1 MTFISTL
8 LKAAAA
14 LFMLVI
20 LMLLVQLDLTA
31 FQTVEVL
38 APGWGWLAFVSLLA
52 LEAGAVLWLG
62 LAWFARAPRLVLR
75 DDPTEAERQAFARE
89 LERRLKKNPHVRAAG
104 LRATDEHFLEKA
116 LDVLDARAGEEIR
129 NSAKRVF
136 LGTALS
142 QNGRLD
148 ALIVFVSLARMVWR
162 VSGIYNQRPTP
173 AELWSVYSTVS
184 SATFI
189 SFSIEALDIPR
200 TITESMNELLPA
212 VTPAMAAS
220 SVPLMG
226 PMMQQCTSAVI
237 DGAANCLL
245 AIRAGVVT
253 RSAFRFAALGRE
265 EARQQACVREAGTML
280 AEISRETVGAIVE
293 AFRKQLVNL
302 PASMGQKISETVGT
316 VADSALEKTRG
327 AAQSVARGGTAV
339 AEAVSS
345 GAGAVIGAGQA
356 VAGAVSNGAG
366 AMADALG
373 SGTSA
378 VIHAVGDCAAS
389 AEKAVLRGG
398 SAVMGSVGSGAG
410 AVADMVSSGT
420 SAVIGAVSDGA
431 ASAGQAVAR
440 GGTAVVGAVSSGA
453 GAVIGAGQAVAGA
466 VSNGAGAMADA
477 LGSGTSAVIHAV
489 GDCAASAEKAVL
501 RGGSAVMGSVGS
513 GAGAVADMVSS
524 GTSAVIGAVSDG
536 AASAGQAVARGGTA
550 VVGAVSSGAG
560 AVIGAGQAVAGAVSS
575 GTTAVLG
582 AVRGILPGNR
592 RREATADERFVLH
605 LALVW
610 SQGRPGWKRRRQLAR
625 LCDAEGVSAGL
636 RTLVDRHP
644 DLDLLEP
651 QLSFWRGRVEDV
663 LSCHRSLELEHGA
676 AAAAWL
682 AELDHRLGL
691 GGSLQS
697 GREEPASGW
706 KRFWK

>member
-20 LMLLVQLDLTA
+20 LMLLVQLDLTV

-38 APGWGWLAFVSLLA
+38 APGWGWLAFVALLA

-89 LERRLKKNPHVRAAG
+89 LARRLKKNPHVRAAG
-104 LRATDEHFLEKA
+104 IRATDEDFLEKA

-129 NSAKRVF
+129 NNAKRVF

-148 ALIVFVSLARMVWR
+148 ALIMFVSLARMIWR

-189 SFSIEALDIPR
+189 SFSIEALDIPQ

-212 VTPAMAAS
+212 VTPVMAAS

-293 AFRKQLVNL
+293 AFRKQLMDL

-316 VADSALEKTRG
+316 MADSALEKTRG

-356 VAGAVSNGAG
+356 VAGAVSSGTGAV
-366 AMADALG
+366 ADALG
-373 SGTSA
+373 SGT
-378 VIHAVGDCAAS
+378 
-389 AEKAVLRGG
+389 K
-398 SAVMGSVGSGAG
+398 
-410 AVADMVSSGT
+410 
-420 SAVIGAVSDGA
+420 
-431 ASAGQAVAR
+431 
-440 GGTAVVGAVSSGA
+440 
-453 GAVIGAGQAVAGA
+453 
-466 VSNGAGAMADA
+466 
-477 LGSGTSAVIHAV
+477 
-489 GDCAASAEKAVL
+489 
-501 RGGSAVMGSVGS
+501 
-513 GAGAVADMVSS
+513 
-524 GTSAVIGAVSDG
+524 
-536 AASAGQAVARGGTA
+536 
-550 VVGAVSSGAG
+550 
-560 AVIGAGQAVAGAVSS
+560 
-575 GTTAVLG
+575 AVLG

-644 DLDLLEP
+644 DLELLEP
-651 QLSFWRGRVEDV
+651 QLSFWRGRAEDV
-663 LSCHRSLELEHGA
+663 LACHRSLELEHGA

-691 GGSLQS
+691 GGSLQ
-697 GREEPASGW
+697 GGHEAPASGW

>member
-14 LFMLVI
+14 LFMFVI

-38 APGWGWLAFVSLLA
+38 APGWGWLAFVALLA

-75 DDPTEAERQAFARE
+75 DDPSEAERQAFARE
-89 LERRLKKNPHVRAAG
+89 LARRLKKNPHVRAAG
-104 LRATDEHFLEKA
+104 IRATDEDFLEKA

-129 NSAKRVF
+129 SNAKRVF

-173 AELWSVYSTVS
+173 AELWSVYGTVS

-212 VTPAMAAS
+212 VTPVMAAS

-226 PMMQQCTSAVI
+226 PMMQQCTSSVI

-293 AFRKQLVNL
+293 AFRKQLMDL

-356 VAGAVSNGAG
+356 MAGAVSSGAG
-366 AMADALG
+366 AMADAVG
-373 SGTSA
+373 SGAHA

-398 SAVMGSVGSGAG
+398 SAVMESVGSGAG
-410 AVADMVSSGT
+410 AVAGMVSSGAG
-420 SAVIGAVSDGA
+420 AVIGAVSDGA

-440 GGTAVVGAVSSGA
+440 GGSAVVGAVSSGA

-466 VSNGAGAMADA
+466 VSTGAGAVADA
-477 LGSGTSAVIHAV
+477 LGSGTN
-489 GDCAASAEKAVL
+489 
-501 RGGSAVMGSVGS
+501 
-513 GAGAVADMVSS
+513 
-524 GTSAVIGAVSDG
+524 
-536 AASAGQAVARGGTA
+536 
-550 VVGAVSSGAG
+550 
-560 AVIGAGQAVAGAVSS
+560 
-575 GTTAVLG
+575 AVLG
-582 AVRGILPGNR
+582 AVRGILPGSR

-651 QLSFWRGRVEDV
+651 QLSFWRGRAEDV
-663 LSCHRSLELEHGA
+663 LACHRSLELEQGA

-691 GGSLQS
+691 GGSLQ
-697 GREEPASGW
+697 GGHEAPASGW

>member
-75 DDPTEAERQAFARE
+75 DDPTEADRQAFARE

-345 GAGAVIGAGQA
+345 GAGAVIGAGHA
-356 VAGAVSNGAG
+356 VA
-366 AMADALG
+366 
-373 SGTSA
+373 
-378 VIHAVGDCAAS
+378 
-389 AEKAVLRGG
+389 E
-398 SAVMGSVGSGAG
+398 
-410 AVADMVSSGT
+410 
-420 SAVIGAVSDGA
+420 
-431 ASAGQAVAR
+431 
-440 GGTAVVGAVSSGA
+440 AVSSGA
-453 GAVIGAGQAVAGA
+453 GAVIGAGHAVAGA

-663 LSCHRSLELEHGA
+663 LSCHSSLELEHGA

>member
-20 LMLLVQLDLTA
+20 LMLLVQLDLTV

-38 APGWGWLAFVSLLA
+38 APGWGWLAFVALLA

-89 LERRLKKNPHVRAAG
+89 LARRLKKNPHVRAAG
-104 LRATDEHFLEKA
+104 IRATDEHFLEKA

-129 NSAKRVF
+129 NNAKRVF

-148 ALIVFVSLARMVWR
+148 ALIMFVSLARMIWR

-212 VTPAMAAS
+212 VTPVMAAS

-293 AFRKQLVNL
+293 AFRKQLMDL

-356 VAGAVSNGAG
+356 VAGVVSSGTGAV
-366 AMADALG
+366 ADALG
-373 SGTSA
+373 SGAHA

-398 SAVMGSVGSGAG
+398 SAVMESVGSGAG
-410 AVADMVSSGT
+410 AVAGMVSSGT
-420 SAVIGAVSDGA
+420 STVIGAVSDGA

-440 GGTAVVGAVSSGA
+440 GGTAVVGAVSSGT
-453 GAVIGAGQAVAGA
+453 GAV
-466 VSNGAGAMADA
+466 ADA
-477 LGSGTSAVIHAV
+477 LGSGT
-489 GDCAASAEKAVL
+489 K
-501 RGGSAVMGSVGS
+501 
-513 GAGAVADMVSS
+513 
-524 GTSAVIGAVSDG
+524 
-536 AASAGQAVARGGTA
+536 
-550 VVGAVSSGAG
+550 
-560 AVIGAGQAVAGAVSS
+560 
-575 GTTAVLG
+575 AVLG

-605 LALVW
+605 LALLW

-663 LSCHRSLELEHGA
+663 LACRRSLELEHGA

-691 GGSLQS
+691 DGSLQ
-697 GREEPASGW
+697 GGHEAPASGW

>member
-62 LAWFARAPRLVLR
+62 LAWFSRAPRLALR

-345 GAGAVIGAGQA
+345 GAGAVIGAG
-356 VAGAVSNGAG
+356 
-366 AMADALG
+366 
-373 SGTSA
+373 
-378 VIHAVGDCAAS
+378 H
-389 AEKAVLRGG
+389 
-398 SAVMGSVGSGAG
+398 
-410 AVADMVSSGT
+410 
-420 SAVIGAVSDGA
+420 
-431 ASAGQAVAR
+431 
-440 GGTAVVGAVSSGA
+440 
-453 GAVIGAGQAVAGA
+453 
-466 VSNGAGAMADA
+466 
-477 LGSGTSAVIHAV
+477 
-489 GDCAASAEKAVL
+489 
-501 RGGSAVMGSVGS
+501 
-513 GAGAVADMVSS
+513 
-524 GTSAVIGAVSDG
+524 
-536 AASAGQAVARGGTA
+536 
-550 VVGAVSSGAG
+550 
-560 AVIGAGQAVAGAVSS
+560 AVAGAVSS

>member
-356 VAGAVSNGAG
+356 VAGAVS
-366 AMADALG
+366 
-373 SGTSA
+373 
-378 VIHAVGDCAAS
+378 
-389 AEKAVLRGG
+389 
-398 SAVMGSVGSGAG
+398 
-410 AVADMVSSGT
+410 
-420 SAVIGAVSDGA
+420 
-431 ASAGQAVAR
+431 
-440 GGTAVVGAVSSGA
+440 
-453 GAVIGAGQAVAGA
+453 
-466 VSNGAGAMADA
+466 
-477 LGSGTSAVIHAV
+477 
-489 GDCAASAEKAVL
+489 
-501 RGGSAVMGSVGS
+501 
-513 GAGAVADMVSS
+513 
-524 GTSAVIGAVSDG
+524 
-536 AASAGQAVARGGTA
+536 
-550 VVGAVSSGAG
+550 
-560 AVIGAGQAVAGAVSS
+560 S

-610 SQGRPGWKRRRQLAR
+610 SQGSPGWKRRRQLAR

-663 LSCHRSLELEHGA
+663 LSCHRSLDLEHGA

-682 AELDHRLGL
+682 AELDYRLGL

>member
-1 MTFISTL
+1 M
-8 LKAAAA
+8 
-14 LFMLVI
+14 
-20 LMLLVQLDLTA
+20 
-31 FQTVEVL
+31 
-38 APGWGWLAFVSLLA
+38 
-52 LEAGAVLWLG
+52 LWLG

-89 LERRLKKNPHVRAAG
+89 LARRLKKNPHVRAAG
-104 LRATDEHFLEKA
+104 IRATDEHFLEKA

-129 NSAKRVF
+129 NNAKRVF

-148 ALIVFVSLARMVWR
+148 ALIMFVSLARMIWR

-212 VTPAMAAS
+212 VTPVMAAS

-237 DGAANCLL
+237 DGAANGLL

-293 AFRKQLVNL
+293 AFRKQLMDL

-356 VAGAVSNGAG
+356 VAGVVSSGTGAV
-366 AMADALG
+366 ADALG
-373 SGTSA
+373 SGAHA

-398 SAVMGSVGSGAG
+398 SAVMESVGSGAG
-410 AVADMVSSGT
+410 AVAGMVSSGT
-420 SAVIGAVSDGA
+420 S
-431 ASAGQAVAR
+431 
-440 GGTAVVGAVSSGA
+440 T
-453 GAVIGAGQAVAGA
+453 
-466 VSNGAGAMADA
+466 
-477 LGSGTSAVIHAV
+477 
-489 GDCAASAEKAVL
+489 
-501 RGGSAVMGSVGS
+501 
-513 GAGAVADMVSS
+513 
-524 GTSAVIGAVSDG
+524 VIGAVSDG

-575 GTTAVLG
+575 GTGAVADALGSGTKAVLG

-605 LALVW
+605 LALLW

-651 QLSFWRGRVEDV
+651 QLSFWRGRAEDV
-663 LSCHRSLELEHGA
+663 LACHRSLELEHGA

-691 GGSLQS
+691 GGSLQ
-697 GREEPASGW
+697 GGHEAPASGW

>member
-52 LEAGAVLWLG
+52 LETGAVLWLG

-116 LDVLDARAGEEIR
+116 RDVLDARAGEEIR

-200 TITESMNELLPA
+200 PITESMNELLPA

-356 VAGAVSNGAG
+356 VAGAVS
-366 AMADALG
+366 
-373 SGTSA
+373 
-378 VIHAVGDCAAS
+378 
-389 AEKAVLRGG
+389 
-398 SAVMGSVGSGAG
+398 
-410 AVADMVSSGT
+410 
-420 SAVIGAVSDGA
+420 
-431 ASAGQAVAR
+431 
-440 GGTAVVGAVSSGA
+440 
-453 GAVIGAGQAVAGA
+453 
-466 VSNGAGAMADA
+466 
-477 LGSGTSAVIHAV
+477 
-489 GDCAASAEKAVL
+489 
-501 RGGSAVMGSVGS
+501 
-513 GAGAVADMVSS
+513 
-524 GTSAVIGAVSDG
+524 
-536 AASAGQAVARGGTA
+536 
-550 VVGAVSSGAG
+550 
-560 AVIGAGQAVAGAVSS
+560 S

-663 LSCHRSLELEHGA
+663 LSCHRSLELEYGA

>member
-20 LMLLVQLDLTA
+20 LMLLVQLDLTV

-38 APGWGWLAFVSLLA
+38 APGWGWLAFVALLA

-89 LERRLKKNPHVRAAG
+89 LARRLKKNPHVRAAG
-104 LRATDEHFLEKA
+104 IRATDEDFLEKA

-129 NSAKRVF
+129 NNAKRAF

-148 ALIVFVSLARMVWR
+148 ALIMFVSLARMIWR

-212 VTPAMAAS
+212 VTPVMAAS

-293 AFRKQLVNL
+293 AFRKQLMDL

-356 VAGAVSNGAG
+356 VAGAVSSGTGAV
-366 AMADALG
+366 ADALG
-373 SGTSA
+373 SGAHA

-398 SAVMGSVGSGAG
+398 SAVMESVGSGAG
-410 AVADMVSSGT
+410 AVAGMVSSGT
-420 SAVIGAVSDGA
+420 STVIGAVSDGA

-440 GGTAVVGAVSSGA
+440 GGTAVVGAVSSGT
-453 GAVIGAGQAVAGA
+453 GAV
-466 VSNGAGAMADA
+466 ADA
-477 LGSGTSAVIHAV
+477 LGSGT
-489 GDCAASAEKAVL
+489 K
-501 RGGSAVMGSVGS
+501 
-513 GAGAVADMVSS
+513 
-524 GTSAVIGAVSDG
+524 
-536 AASAGQAVARGGTA
+536 
-550 VVGAVSSGAG
+550 
-560 AVIGAGQAVAGAVSS
+560 
-575 GTTAVLG
+575 AVLG

-651 QLSFWRGRVEDV
+651 QLSFWRGRAEDV
-663 LSCHRSLELEHGA
+663 LACHRSLELEHGA
-676 AAAAWL
+676 AAVAWL

-691 GGSLQS
+691 GGSLQ
-697 GREEPASGW
+697 GGHEVPASGW

>member
-75 DDPTEAERQAFARE
+75 DDPTEADRQAFARE

-356 VAGAVSNGAG
+356 VAGAVS
-366 AMADALG
+366 
-373 SGTSA
+373 
-378 VIHAVGDCAAS
+378 
-389 AEKAVLRGG
+389 
-398 SAVMGSVGSGAG
+398 
-410 AVADMVSSGT
+410 
-420 SAVIGAVSDGA
+420 
-431 ASAGQAVAR
+431 
-440 GGTAVVGAVSSGA
+440 
-453 GAVIGAGQAVAGA
+453 
-466 VSNGAGAMADA
+466 
-477 LGSGTSAVIHAV
+477 
-489 GDCAASAEKAVL
+489 
-501 RGGSAVMGSVGS
+501 
-513 GAGAVADMVSS
+513 
-524 GTSAVIGAVSDG
+524 
-536 AASAGQAVARGGTA
+536 
-550 VVGAVSSGAG
+550 
-560 AVIGAGQAVAGAVSS
+560 S

-663 LSCHRSLELEHGA
+663 LSCHSSLELEHGA

>member
-52 LEAGAVLWLG
+52 LETGAVLWLG

-89 LERRLKKNPHVRAAG
+89 LERRLKKNPYVRAAG

-356 VAGAVSNGAG
+356 VAGAVS
-366 AMADALG
+366 
-373 SGTSA
+373 
-378 VIHAVGDCAAS
+378 
-389 AEKAVLRGG
+389 
-398 SAVMGSVGSGAG
+398 
-410 AVADMVSSGT
+410 
-420 SAVIGAVSDGA
+420 
-431 ASAGQAVAR
+431 
-440 GGTAVVGAVSSGA
+440 
-453 GAVIGAGQAVAGA
+453 
-466 VSNGAGAMADA
+466 
-477 LGSGTSAVIHAV
+477 
-489 GDCAASAEKAVL
+489 
-501 RGGSAVMGSVGS
+501 
-513 GAGAVADMVSS
+513 
-524 GTSAVIGAVSDG
+524 
-536 AASAGQAVARGGTA
+536 
-550 VVGAVSSGAG
+550 
-560 AVIGAGQAVAGAVSS
+560 S

-582 AVRGILPGNR
+582 VVRGILPGNR

>member
-280 AEISRETVGAIVE
+280 AEISRETVG
-293 AFRKQLVNL
+293 
-302 PASMGQKISETVGT
+302 T

-339 AEAVSS
+339 AE
-345 GAGAVIGAGQA
+345 
-356 VAGAVSNGAG
+356 
-366 AMADALG
+366 
-373 SGTSA
+373 
-378 VIHAVGDCAAS
+378 
-389 AEKAVLRGG
+389 
-398 SAVMGSVGSGAG
+398 
-410 AVADMVSSGT
+410 
-420 SAVIGAVSDGA
+420 
-431 ASAGQAVAR
+431 
-440 GGTAVVGAVSSGA
+440 AVSSGA

-663 LSCHRSLELEHGA
+663 LSCHRSLELEYGA

>member
-52 LEAGAVLWLG
+52 LETGAVLWLG
-62 LAWFARAPRLVLR
+62 LAWFSRAPRLVLR

-316 VADSALEKTRG
+316 VADSAMEKTRG

-420 SAVIGAVSDGA
+420 SV
-431 ASAGQAVAR
+431 
-440 GGTAVVGAVSSGA
+440 
-453 GAVIGAGQAVAGA
+453 
-466 VSNGAGAMADA
+466 
-477 LGSGTSAVIHAV
+477 
-489 GDCAASAEKAVL
+489 
-501 RGGSAVMGSVGS
+501 
-513 GAGAVADMVSS
+513 
-524 GTSAVIGAVSDG
+524 
-536 AASAGQAVARGGTA
+536 
-550 VVGAVSSGAG
+550 
-560 AVIGAGQAVAGAVSS
+560 VIGAGQAVAGAVSS

-663 LSCHRSLELEHGA
+663 LACHRSLELEHGA

>member
-52 LEAGAVLWLG
+52 LETGAVLWLG
-62 LAWFARAPRLVLR
+62 LAWFSRAPRLVLR
-75 DDPTEAERQAFARE
+75 DDPTEADRQAFARE

-356 VAGAVSNGAG
+356 VAGAVS
-366 AMADALG
+366 
-373 SGTSA
+373 
-378 VIHAVGDCAAS
+378 
-389 AEKAVLRGG
+389 
-398 SAVMGSVGSGAG
+398 
-410 AVADMVSSGT
+410 
-420 SAVIGAVSDGA
+420 
-431 ASAGQAVAR
+431 
-440 GGTAVVGAVSSGA
+440 
-453 GAVIGAGQAVAGA
+453 
-466 VSNGAGAMADA
+466 
-477 LGSGTSAVIHAV
+477 
-489 GDCAASAEKAVL
+489 
-501 RGGSAVMGSVGS
+501 
-513 GAGAVADMVSS
+513 
-524 GTSAVIGAVSDG
+524 
-536 AASAGQAVARGGTA
+536 
-550 VVGAVSSGAG
+550 
-560 AVIGAGQAVAGAVSS
+560 S

-663 LSCHRSLELEHGA
+663 LSCHRSLELEYGA

>member
-62 LAWFARAPRLVLR
+62 LAWFSRAPRLVLR
-75 DDPTEAERQAFARE
+75 DDLTEAERQAFARE

-104 LRATDEHFLEKA
+104 LRPTDEHFLEKA

-356 VAGAVSNGAG
+356 VAGAVS
-366 AMADALG
+366 
-373 SGTSA
+373 
-378 VIHAVGDCAAS
+378 
-389 AEKAVLRGG
+389 
-398 SAVMGSVGSGAG
+398 
-410 AVADMVSSGT
+410 
-420 SAVIGAVSDGA
+420 
-431 ASAGQAVAR
+431 
-440 GGTAVVGAVSSGA
+440 
-453 GAVIGAGQAVAGA
+453 
-466 VSNGAGAMADA
+466 
-477 LGSGTSAVIHAV
+477 
-489 GDCAASAEKAVL
+489 
-501 RGGSAVMGSVGS
+501 
-513 GAGAVADMVSS
+513 
-524 GTSAVIGAVSDG
+524 
-536 AASAGQAVARGGTA
+536 
-550 VVGAVSSGAG
+550 
-560 AVIGAGQAVAGAVSS
+560 S

-697 GREEPASGW
+697 DREEPASGW

>member
-52 LEAGAVLWLG
+52 LETGAVLWLG
-62 LAWFARAPRLVLR
+62 LAWFSRAPRLVLR

-189 SFSIEALDIPR
+189 SFSIEVLDIPR

-293 AFRKQLVNL
+293 AFRKQLMNL
-302 PASMGQKISETVGT
+302 PVSMGQKISETVGT

-356 VAGAVSNGAG
+356 VAGVVSN
-366 AMADALG
+366 
-373 SGTSA
+373 
-378 VIHAVGDCAAS
+378 
-389 AEKAVLRGG
+389 
-398 SAVMGSVGSGAG
+398 
-410 AVADMVSSGT
+410 
-420 SAVIGAVSDGA
+420 
-431 ASAGQAVAR
+431 
-440 GGTAVVGAVSSGA
+440 
-453 GAVIGAGQAVAGA
+453 
-466 VSNGAGAMADA
+466 
-477 LGSGTSAVIHAV
+477 
-489 GDCAASAEKAVL
+489 
-501 RGGSAVMGSVGS
+501 
-513 GAGAVADMVSS
+513 
-524 GTSAVIGAVSDG
+524 G

-610 SQGRPGWKRRRQLAR
+610 SQGSPGWKRRRQLAR

-663 LSCHRSLELEHGA
+663 LSCHRSLDLEHGA

>member
-173 AELWSVYSTVS
+173 VELWSVYSTVS

-356 VAGAVSNGAG
+356 VAGAVS
-366 AMADALG
+366 
-373 SGTSA
+373 
-378 VIHAVGDCAAS
+378 
-389 AEKAVLRGG
+389 
-398 SAVMGSVGSGAG
+398 
-410 AVADMVSSGT
+410 
-420 SAVIGAVSDGA
+420 
-431 ASAGQAVAR
+431 
-440 GGTAVVGAVSSGA
+440 
-453 GAVIGAGQAVAGA
+453 
-466 VSNGAGAMADA
+466 
-477 LGSGTSAVIHAV
+477 
-489 GDCAASAEKAVL
+489 
-501 RGGSAVMGSVGS
+501 
-513 GAGAVADMVSS
+513 
-524 GTSAVIGAVSDG
+524 
-536 AASAGQAVARGGTA
+536 
-550 VVGAVSSGAG
+550 
-560 AVIGAGQAVAGAVSS
+560 S

>member
-20 LMLLVQLDLTA
+20 LMLLVQLDLTV

-38 APGWGWLAFVSLLA
+38 APGWGWLAFVALLA

-89 LERRLKKNPHVRAAG
+89 LARRLKKNPHVRAAG
-104 LRATDEHFLEKA
+104 IRATDEHFLEKA

-129 NSAKRVF
+129 NNAKRVF

-148 ALIVFVSLARMVWR
+148 ALIMFVSLARMIWR

-212 VTPAMAAS
+212 VTPVMAAS

-293 AFRKQLVNL
+293 AFRKQLMDL

-316 VADSALEKTRG
+316 VADSALEKTRD

-356 VAGAVSNGAG
+356 VAGVVSSGTGAV
-366 AMADALG
+366 ADALG
-373 SGTSA
+373 SGAHA

-398 SAVMGSVGSGAG
+398 SAVMESVGSGAG
-410 AVADMVSSGT
+410 AVAGMVSSGT
-420 SAVIGAVSDGA
+420 STVIGAVSDGA

-453 GAVIGAGQAVAGA
+453 GAV
-466 VSNGAGAMADA
+466 ADA
-477 LGSGTSAVIHAV
+477 LGSGT
-489 GDCAASAEKAVL
+489 K
-501 RGGSAVMGSVGS
+501 
-513 GAGAVADMVSS
+513 
-524 GTSAVIGAVSDG
+524 
-536 AASAGQAVARGGTA
+536 
-550 VVGAVSSGAG
+550 
-560 AVIGAGQAVAGAVSS
+560 
-575 GTTAVLG
+575 AVLG

-651 QLSFWRGRVEDV
+651 QLSFWRGRAEDV
-663 LSCHRSLELEHGA
+663 LACHRSLELEHGA

-691 GGSLQS
+691 GGSLQ
-697 GREEPASGW
+697 GGHEAPASGW

>member
-212 VTPAMAAS
+212 VPPAMAAS

-356 VAGAVSNGAG
+356 VAGAVS
-366 AMADALG
+366 
-373 SGTSA
+373 
-378 VIHAVGDCAAS
+378 
-389 AEKAVLRGG
+389 
-398 SAVMGSVGSGAG
+398 
-410 AVADMVSSGT
+410 
-420 SAVIGAVSDGA
+420 
-431 ASAGQAVAR
+431 
-440 GGTAVVGAVSSGA
+440 
-453 GAVIGAGQAVAGA
+453 
-466 VSNGAGAMADA
+466 
-477 LGSGTSAVIHAV
+477 
-489 GDCAASAEKAVL
+489 
-501 RGGSAVMGSVGS
+501 
-513 GAGAVADMVSS
+513 
-524 GTSAVIGAVSDG
+524 
-536 AASAGQAVARGGTA
+536 
-550 VVGAVSSGAG
+550 
-560 AVIGAGQAVAGAVSS
+560 S

-663 LSCHRSLELEHGA
+663 LSCHSSLELEHGA

>member
-20 LMLLVQLDLTA
+20 LMLLVQLDLTV

-38 APGWGWLAFVSLLA
+38 APGWGWLAFVALLA

-89 LERRLKKNPHVRAAG
+89 LARRLKKNPHVRAAG
-104 LRATDEHFLEKA
+104 IRATDEHFLEKA

-129 NSAKRVF
+129 NNAKRAF

-148 ALIVFVSLARMVWR
+148 ALIMFVSLARMIWR

-212 VTPAMAAS
+212 VTPVMAAS

-293 AFRKQLVNL
+293 AFRKQLMDL

-356 VAGAVSNGAG
+356 VAGAVSSGTGAV
-366 AMADALG
+366 ADALG
-373 SGTSA
+373 SGT
-378 VIHAVGDCAAS
+378 
-389 AEKAVLRGG
+389 K
-398 SAVMGSVGSGAG
+398 
-410 AVADMVSSGT
+410 
-420 SAVIGAVSDGA
+420 
-431 ASAGQAVAR
+431 
-440 GGTAVVGAVSSGA
+440 
-453 GAVIGAGQAVAGA
+453 
-466 VSNGAGAMADA
+466 
-477 LGSGTSAVIHAV
+477 
-489 GDCAASAEKAVL
+489 
-501 RGGSAVMGSVGS
+501 
-513 GAGAVADMVSS
+513 
-524 GTSAVIGAVSDG
+524 
-536 AASAGQAVARGGTA
+536 
-550 VVGAVSSGAG
+550 
-560 AVIGAGQAVAGAVSS
+560 
-575 GTTAVLG
+575 AVLG

-644 DLDLLEP
+644 ALDLLEP
-651 QLSFWRGRVEDV
+651 QLSFWRGRAEDV
-663 LSCHRSLELEHGA
+663 LACHRSLELEHGV

-691 GGSLQS
+691 GGSLQ
-697 GREEPASGW
+697 GGHEAPASGW

>member
-52 LEAGAVLWLG
+52 LEAGTVLWLG

-356 VAGAVSNGAG
+356 VAGAVS
-366 AMADALG
+366 
-373 SGTSA
+373 
-378 VIHAVGDCAAS
+378 
-389 AEKAVLRGG
+389 
-398 SAVMGSVGSGAG
+398 
-410 AVADMVSSGT
+410 
-420 SAVIGAVSDGA
+420 
-431 ASAGQAVAR
+431 
-440 GGTAVVGAVSSGA
+440 
-453 GAVIGAGQAVAGA
+453 
-466 VSNGAGAMADA
+466 
-477 LGSGTSAVIHAV
+477 
-489 GDCAASAEKAVL
+489 
-501 RGGSAVMGSVGS
+501 
-513 GAGAVADMVSS
+513 
-524 GTSAVIGAVSDG
+524 
-536 AASAGQAVARGGTA
+536 
-550 VVGAVSSGAG
+550 
-560 AVIGAGQAVAGAVSS
+560 S

>member
-75 DDPTEAERQAFARE
+75 DDPTEADRQAFARE

-420 SAVIGAVSDGA
+420 SAVIGAVS
-431 ASAGQAVAR
+431 
-440 GGTAVVGAVSSGA
+440 
-453 GAVIGAGQAVAGA
+453 
-466 VSNGAGAMADA
+466 
-477 LGSGTSAVIHAV
+477 
-489 GDCAASAEKAVL
+489 
-501 RGGSAVMGSVGS
+501 
-513 GAGAVADMVSS
+513 
-524 GTSAVIGAVSDG
+524 
-536 AASAGQAVARGGTA
+536 
-550 VVGAVSSGAG
+550 SGAG

>member
-345 GAGAVIGAGQA
+345 GAGAVIGAGHA
-356 VAGAVSNGAG
+356 VAGAVSNGAGAMADALGSGTSAVIHAVGDCAASAEKAVLRGGSAVMGSVGNGAG

-453 GAVIGAGQAVAGA
+453 GAVIGAG
-466 VSNGAGAMADA
+466 
-477 LGSGTSAVIHAV
+477 H
-489 GDCAASAEKAVL
+489 
-501 RGGSAVMGSVGS
+501 
-513 GAGAVADMVSS
+513 
-524 GTSAVIGAVSDG
+524 
-536 AASAGQAVARGGTA
+536 
-550 VVGAVSSGAG
+550 
-560 AVIGAGQAVAGAVSS
+560 AVAGAVSS

>member
-20 LMLLVQLDLTA
+20 LMLLVQLDLTV

-38 APGWGWLAFVSLLA
+38 APGWGWLAFVALLA

-89 LERRLKKNPHVRAAG
+89 LARRLKKNPHVRAAG
-104 LRATDEHFLEKA
+104 IRATDEHFLEKA

-129 NSAKRVF
+129 NNAKRVF

-148 ALIVFVSLARMVWR
+148 ALIMFVSLARMIWR
-162 VSGIYNQRPTP
+162 VSGVYNQRPTP

-212 VTPAMAAS
+212 VTPVMAAS

-293 AFRKQLVNL
+293 AFRKQLMDL

-356 VAGAVSNGAG
+356 VAGVVSSGTGAV
-366 AMADALG
+366 ADALG
-373 SGTSA
+373 SGAHA

-398 SAVMGSVGSGAG
+398 SAVMESVGSGAG
-410 AVADMVSSGT
+410 AVAGMVSSGT
-420 SAVIGAVSDGA
+420 S
-431 ASAGQAVAR
+431 
-440 GGTAVVGAVSSGA
+440 T
-453 GAVIGAGQAVAGA
+453 
-466 VSNGAGAMADA
+466 
-477 LGSGTSAVIHAV
+477 
-489 GDCAASAEKAVL
+489 
-501 RGGSAVMGSVGS
+501 
-513 GAGAVADMVSS
+513 
-524 GTSAVIGAVSDG
+524 VIGAVSDG

-575 GTTAVLG
+575 GTGAVADALGSGTKAVLG

-605 LALVW
+605 LALLW

-651 QLSFWRGRVEDV
+651 QLSFWRGRAEDV
-663 LSCHRSLELEHGA
+663 LACHRSLELEHGA

-691 GGSLQS
+691 GGSLQ
-697 GREEPASGW
+697 GGHEAPASGW

>member
-20 LMLLVQLDLTA
+20 LMLLVQLDLTV

-38 APGWGWLAFVSLLA
+38 APGWGWLAFVALLA

-89 LERRLKKNPHVRAAG
+89 LARRLKKNPHVRAAG
-104 LRATDEHFLEKA
+104 IRATDEHFLEKA

-129 NSAKRVF
+129 NNAKRVF

-148 ALIVFVSLARMVWR
+148 ALIMFVSLARMIWR

-212 VTPAMAAS
+212 VTPVMAAS

-293 AFRKQLVNL
+293 AFRKQLMDL

-356 VAGAVSNGAG
+356 VAGVVSSGTGAV
-366 AMADALG
+366 ADALG
-373 SGTSA
+373 SGT
-378 VIHAVGDCAAS
+378 
-389 AEKAVLRGG
+389 K
-398 SAVMGSVGSGAG
+398 
-410 AVADMVSSGT
+410 
-420 SAVIGAVSDGA
+420 
-431 ASAGQAVAR
+431 
-440 GGTAVVGAVSSGA
+440 
-453 GAVIGAGQAVAGA
+453 
-466 VSNGAGAMADA
+466 
-477 LGSGTSAVIHAV
+477 
-489 GDCAASAEKAVL
+489 
-501 RGGSAVMGSVGS
+501 
-513 GAGAVADMVSS
+513 
-524 GTSAVIGAVSDG
+524 
-536 AASAGQAVARGGTA
+536 
-550 VVGAVSSGAG
+550 
-560 AVIGAGQAVAGAVSS
+560 
-575 GTTAVLG
+575 AVLG

-651 QLSFWRGRVEDV
+651 QLSFWRGRAEDV
-663 LSCHRSLELEHGA
+663 LACHRSLDLEHGA

-691 GGSLQS
+691 GGSLQ
-697 GREEPASGW
+697 GGHEAPASGW

>member
-20 LMLLVQLDLTA
+20 LMLLVQLDLTV

-38 APGWGWLAFVSLLA
+38 APGWGWLAFVALLA

-89 LERRLKKNPHVRAAG
+89 LARRLKKNPHVRAAG
-104 LRATDEHFLEKA
+104 IRATDEDFLEKA

-129 NSAKRVF
+129 NNAKRVF

-148 ALIVFVSLARMVWR
+148 ALIMFVSLARMIWR

-189 SFSIEALDIPR
+189 SFSIEALDIPQ

-212 VTPAMAAS
+212 VTPVMAAS

-293 AFRKQLVNL
+293 AFRKQLMDL

-316 VADSALEKTRG
+316 MADSALEKTRG

-356 VAGAVSNGAG
+356 VAGVVSSGTGAV
-366 AMADALG
+366 ADALG
-373 SGTSA
+373 SGAHA

-398 SAVMGSVGSGAG
+398 SAVMESVGSGAG
-410 AVADMVSSGT
+410 AVAGMVSSGT
-420 SAVIGAVSDGA
+420 S
-431 ASAGQAVAR
+431 
-440 GGTAVVGAVSSGA
+440 T
-453 GAVIGAGQAVAGA
+453 
-466 VSNGAGAMADA
+466 
-477 LGSGTSAVIHAV
+477 
-489 GDCAASAEKAVL
+489 
-501 RGGSAVMGSVGS
+501 
-513 GAGAVADMVSS
+513 
-524 GTSAVIGAVSDG
+524 VIGAVSDG

-575 GTTAVLG
+575 GTGAVADALGSGTKAVLG

-651 QLSFWRGRVEDV
+651 QLSFWRGRAEDV
-663 LSCHRSLELEHGA
+663 LACHRSLELEHGA

-691 GGSLQS
+691 DGSLQ
-697 GREEPASGW
+697 GGHEAPASGW

>member
-1 MTFISTL
+1 M
-8 LKAAAA
+8 
-14 LFMLVI
+14 
-20 LMLLVQLDLTA
+20 
-31 FQTVEVL
+31 
-38 APGWGWLAFVSLLA
+38 
-52 LEAGAVLWLG
+52 LWLG

-89 LERRLKKNPHVRAAG
+89 LARRLKKNPHVRAAG
-104 LRATDEHFLEKA
+104 IRATDEDFLEKA

-129 NSAKRVF
+129 NNAKRVF

-148 ALIVFVSLARMVWR
+148 ALIMFVSLARMIWR

-189 SFSIEALDIPR
+189 SFSIEALDIPQ

-212 VTPAMAAS
+212 VTPVMAAS

-293 AFRKQLVNL
+293 AFRKQLMDL

-316 VADSALEKTRG
+316 MADSALEKTRG

-356 VAGAVSNGAG
+356 VAGVVSSGTGAV
-366 AMADALG
+366 ADALG
-373 SGTSA
+373 SGAHA

-398 SAVMGSVGSGAG
+398 SAVMESVGSGAG
-410 AVADMVSSGT
+410 AVAGMVSSGT
-420 SAVIGAVSDGA
+420 S
-431 ASAGQAVAR
+431 
-440 GGTAVVGAVSSGA
+440 T
-453 GAVIGAGQAVAGA
+453 
-466 VSNGAGAMADA
+466 
-477 LGSGTSAVIHAV
+477 
-489 GDCAASAEKAVL
+489 
-501 RGGSAVMGSVGS
+501 
-513 GAGAVADMVSS
+513 
-524 GTSAVIGAVSDG
+524 VIGAVSDG

-575 GTTAVLG
+575 GTGAVADALGSGTKAVLG

-644 DLDLLEP
+644 DLELLEP
-651 QLSFWRGRVEDV
+651 QLSFWRGRAEDV
-663 LSCHRSLELEHGA
+663 LACHRSLELEHGA

-691 GGSLQS
+691 GGSLQ
-697 GREEPASGW
+697 GGHEAPASGW

>member
-52 LEAGAVLWLG
+52 LETGAVLWLG

-148 ALIVFVSLARMVWR
+148 ALIMFVSLARMVWR

-226 PMMQQCTSAVI
+226 PMMQQCTTAVI

-327 AAQSVARGGTAV
+327 AVQSVARGGTAV

-356 VAGAVSNGAG
+356 VAGAVSTGAG
-366 AMADALG
+366 AVADALG
-373 SGTSA
+373 NGTSA
-378 VIHAVGDCAAS
+378 VIHAVGDCATS
-389 AEKAVLRGG
+389 AEKVVLRGG
-398 SAVMGSVGSGAG
+398 SAVMESVGSGAG

-420 SAVIGAVSDGA
+420 SAVIGVVSDGA
-431 ASAGQAVAR
+431 A
-440 GGTAVVGAVSSGA
+440 T
-453 GAVIGAGQAVAGA
+453 
-466 VSNGAGAMADA
+466 
-477 LGSGTSAVIHAV
+477 
-489 GDCAASAEKAVL
+489 
-501 RGGSAVMGSVGS
+501 
-513 GAGAVADMVSS
+513 
-524 GTSAVIGAVSDG
+524 
-536 AASAGQAVARGGTA
+536 AGQAVARGGTA

-663 LSCHRSLELEHGA
+663 LSCHRSLELEYGA

-697 GREEPASGW
+697 GGEEPASGW

>member
-75 DDPTEAERQAFARE
+75 DDPTEADRQAFARE

-339 AEAVSS
+339 
-345 GAGAVIGAGQA
+345 
-356 VAGAVSNGAG
+356 
-366 AMADALG
+366 
-373 SGTSA
+373 
-378 VIHAVGDCAAS
+378 
-389 AEKAVLRGG
+389 
-398 SAVMGSVGSGAG
+398 
-410 AVADMVSSGT
+410 
-420 SAVIGAVSDGA
+420 
-431 ASAGQAVAR
+431 
-440 GGTAVVGAVSSGA
+440 
-453 GAVIGAGQAVAGA
+453 
-466 VSNGAGAMADA
+466 
-477 LGSGTSAVIHAV
+477 
-489 GDCAASAEKAVL
+489 
-501 RGGSAVMGSVGS
+501 
-513 GAGAVADMVSS
+513 
-524 GTSAVIGAVSDG
+524 
-536 AASAGQAVARGGTA
+536 
-550 VVGAVSSGAG
+550 VGAVSSGAG

-663 LSCHRSLELEHGA
+663 LSCHRSLELEYGA

>member
-20 LMLLVQLDLTA
+20 LMLLVQLDLTV

-38 APGWGWLAFVSLLA
+38 APGWGWLAFVALLA

-89 LERRLKKNPHVRAAG
+89 LARRLKKNPHVRAAG
-104 LRATDEHFLEKA
+104 IRATDEDFLEKA

-129 NSAKRVF
+129 NNAKRVF

-148 ALIVFVSLARMVWR
+148 ALIMFVSLARMIWR

-212 VTPAMAAS
+212 VTPVMAAS

-293 AFRKQLVNL
+293 AFRKQLMDL

-356 VAGAVSNGAG
+356 VAGVVSSGTGAV
-366 AMADALG
+366 ADALG
-373 SGTSA
+373 SGAHA

-398 SAVMGSVGSGAG
+398 SAVMESVGSGAG
-410 AVADMVSSGT
+410 AVAGMVSSGT
-420 SAVIGAVSDGA
+420 S
-431 ASAGQAVAR
+431 
-440 GGTAVVGAVSSGA
+440 T
-453 GAVIGAGQAVAGA
+453 
-466 VSNGAGAMADA
+466 
-477 LGSGTSAVIHAV
+477 
-489 GDCAASAEKAVL
+489 
-501 RGGSAVMGSVGS
+501 
-513 GAGAVADMVSS
+513 
-524 GTSAVIGAVSDG
+524 VIGAVSDG

-575 GTTAVLG
+575 GTGAVADALGSGTKAVLG

-592 RREATADERFVLH
+592 RLEATADERFVLH
-605 LALVW
+605 LALLW

-651 QLSFWRGRVEDV
+651 QLSFWRGRAEDV
-663 LSCHRSLELEHGA
+663 LACHRSLELEHGA

-691 GGSLQS
+691 DGSLQ
-697 GREEPASGW
+697 GGHEAPASGW

>member
-62 LAWFARAPRLVLR
+62 LAWFARAPRLILR

-129 NSAKRVF
+129 NNAKRVF

-302 PASMGQKISETVGT
+302 PVSMGQKISETVGT

-339 AEAVSS
+339 AE
-345 GAGAVIGAGQA
+345 
-356 VAGAVSNGAG
+356 
-366 AMADALG
+366 
-373 SGTSA
+373 
-378 VIHAVGDCAAS
+378 
-389 AEKAVLRGG
+389 
-398 SAVMGSVGSGAG
+398 
-410 AVADMVSSGT
+410 
-420 SAVIGAVSDGA
+420 
-431 ASAGQAVAR
+431 
-440 GGTAVVGAVSSGA
+440 
-453 GAVIGAGQAVAGA
+453 
-466 VSNGAGAMADA
+466 
-477 LGSGTSAVIHAV
+477 
-489 GDCAASAEKAVL
+489 
-501 RGGSAVMGSVGS
+501 
-513 GAGAVADMVSS
+513 
-524 GTSAVIGAVSDG
+524 
-536 AASAGQAVARGGTA
+536 
-550 VVGAVSSGAG
+550 AVSSGAG

>member
-52 LEAGAVLWLG
+52 LETGAVLWLG

-356 VAGAVSNGAG
+356 VAGAVS
-366 AMADALG
+366 
-373 SGTSA
+373 
-378 VIHAVGDCAAS
+378 
-389 AEKAVLRGG
+389 
-398 SAVMGSVGSGAG
+398 
-410 AVADMVSSGT
+410 
-420 SAVIGAVSDGA
+420 
-431 ASAGQAVAR
+431 
-440 GGTAVVGAVSSGA
+440 
-453 GAVIGAGQAVAGA
+453 
-466 VSNGAGAMADA
+466 
-477 LGSGTSAVIHAV
+477 
-489 GDCAASAEKAVL
+489 
-501 RGGSAVMGSVGS
+501 
-513 GAGAVADMVSS
+513 
-524 GTSAVIGAVSDG
+524 
-536 AASAGQAVARGGTA
+536 
-550 VVGAVSSGAG
+550 
-560 AVIGAGQAVAGAVSS
+560 S

-663 LSCHRSLELEHGA
+663 LSCHRSLELEYGA

-706 KRFWK
+706 KRF

>member
-339 AEAVSS
+339 
-345 GAGAVIGAGQA
+345 
-356 VAGAVSNGAG
+356 
-366 AMADALG
+366 
-373 SGTSA
+373 
-378 VIHAVGDCAAS
+378 
-389 AEKAVLRGG
+389 
-398 SAVMGSVGSGAG
+398 
-410 AVADMVSSGT
+410 
-420 SAVIGAVSDGA
+420 
-431 ASAGQAVAR
+431 
-440 GGTAVVGAVSSGA
+440 VGAVSSG
-453 GAVIGAGQAVAGA
+453 
-466 VSNGAGAMADA
+466 
-477 LGSGTSAVIHAV
+477 T
-489 GDCAASAEKAVL
+489 
-501 RGGSAVMGSVGS
+501 
-513 GAGAVADMVSS
+513 
-524 GTSAVIGAVSDG
+524 
-536 AASAGQAVARGGTA
+536 
-550 VVGAVSSGAG
+550 G

-575 GTTAVLG
+575 GAGAVADALGNGTSAVLG

-592 RREATADERFVLH
+592 RREATADERFALH
-605 LALVW
+605 LALLW

-644 DLDLLEP
+644 DLGLLEP
-651 QLSFWRGRVEDV
+651 QLSFWRGRAEDV
-663 LSCHRSLELEHGA
+663 LACGRSLELERGA

>member
-14 LFMLVI
+14 LFILVI
-20 LMLLVQLDLTA
+20 LMLLVQLDLTV

-38 APGWGWLAFVSLLA
+38 APGWGWLAFVALLA

-89 LERRLKKNPHVRAAG
+89 LARRLKKNPHVRAAG
-104 LRATDEHFLEKA
+104 IRATDEDFLEKA

-129 NSAKRVF
+129 NNAKRVF

-148 ALIVFVSLARMVWR
+148 ALIMFVSLARMIWR

-212 VTPAMAAS
+212 VTPVMAAS

-293 AFRKQLVNL
+293 AFRKQLMDL

-356 VAGAVSNGAG
+356 VAGVVSSGTGAV
-366 AMADALG
+366 ADALG
-373 SGTSA
+373 SGAHA

-398 SAVMGSVGSGAG
+398 SAVMESVGSGAG
-410 AVADMVSSGT
+410 AVAGMVSSGT
-420 SAVIGAVSDGA
+420 S
-431 ASAGQAVAR
+431 
-440 GGTAVVGAVSSGA
+440 T
-453 GAVIGAGQAVAGA
+453 
-466 VSNGAGAMADA
+466 
-477 LGSGTSAVIHAV
+477 
-489 GDCAASAEKAVL
+489 
-501 RGGSAVMGSVGS
+501 
-513 GAGAVADMVSS
+513 
-524 GTSAVIGAVSDG
+524 VIGAVSDG

-575 GTTAVLG
+575 GTSAVADALGSGTKAVLG

-651 QLSFWRGRVEDV
+651 QLSFWRGRAEDV
-663 LSCHRSLELEHGA
+663 LACHRSLELEHGA

-691 GGSLQS
+691 GGSLQ
-697 GREEPASGW
+697 GGHEAPASGW

>member
-356 VAGAVSNGAG
+356 VAGAVS
-366 AMADALG
+366 
-373 SGTSA
+373 
-378 VIHAVGDCAAS
+378 
-389 AEKAVLRGG
+389 
-398 SAVMGSVGSGAG
+398 
-410 AVADMVSSGT
+410 
-420 SAVIGAVSDGA
+420 
-431 ASAGQAVAR
+431 
-440 GGTAVVGAVSSGA
+440 
-453 GAVIGAGQAVAGA
+453 
-466 VSNGAGAMADA
+466 
-477 LGSGTSAVIHAV
+477 
-489 GDCAASAEKAVL
+489 
-501 RGGSAVMGSVGS
+501 
-513 GAGAVADMVSS
+513 
-524 GTSAVIGAVSDG
+524 
-536 AASAGQAVARGGTA
+536 
-550 VVGAVSSGAG
+550 
-560 AVIGAGQAVAGAVSS
+560 S
-575 GTTAVLG
+575 GTTAILG

-663 LSCHRSLELEHGA
+663 LSCHSSLELEHGA

>member
-1 MTFISTL
+1 MTFLPTL

-20 LMLLVQLDLTA
+20 LMLLLQLDLTA

-38 APGWGWLAFVSLLA
+38 APGRGWLAFVALLA
-52 LEAGAVLWLG
+52 LEAVAVLWLG
-62 LAWFARAPRLVLR
+62 LSWFARKPRLVLR
-75 DDPTEAERQAFARE
+75 DDPSEAERRDFARE

-104 LRATDEHFLEKA
+104 IRATDGNFLEKA

-129 NSAKRVF
+129 SNAKRVF

-142 QNGRLD
+142 RNGRLD
-148 ALIVFVSLARMVWR
+148 ALIVFISLARMVWR
-162 VSGIYNQRPTP
+162 VSGIYNQRPSP
-173 AELWSVYSTVS
+173 AELWSVYSAVS

-212 VTPAMAAS
+212 VTPALAAS

-280 AEISRETVGAIVE
+280 AEISRETVGAIVDG
-293 AFRKQLVNL
+293 FRRQLADL
-302 PASMGQKISETVGT
+302 PASVGQKISEAVGT
-316 VADSALEKTRG
+316 MTGSALEKTRD
-327 AAQSVARGGTAV
+327 AARSVARGGSAV
-339 AEAVSS
+339 ADAVSS

-366 AMADALG
+366 VMADAVG
-373 SGTSA
+373 SGAHA
-378 VIHAVGDCAAS
+378 VIHAVGDCAAT
-389 AEKAVLRGG
+389 AEQAVLRGG
-398 SAVMGSVGSGAG
+398 SAVMESVGSGAG
-410 AVADMVSSGT
+410 AVAGMVSSGT

-431 ASAGQAVAR
+431 AAAGQAAAR
-440 GGTAVVGAVSSGA
+440 GGNAVAGAVSSGA

-466 VSNGAGAMADA
+466 VSHGAGAVADA
-477 LGSGTSAVIHAV
+477 LGSGTS
-489 GDCAASAEKAVL
+489 
-501 RGGSAVMGSVGS
+501 
-513 GAGAVADMVSS
+513 
-524 GTSAVIGAVSDG
+524 
-536 AASAGQAVARGGTA
+536 
-550 VVGAVSSGAG
+550 
-560 AVIGAGQAVAGAVSS
+560 
-575 GTTAVLG
+575 AVLG

-605 LALVW
+605 LALLW
-610 SQGRPGWKRRRQLAR
+610 SQGRPGWQRRRQLAR
-625 LCDAEGVSAGL
+625 LCDAEGVGAGL

-651 QLSFWRGRVEDV
+651 QLSFWRGRVEEV
-663 LSCHRSLELEHGA
+663 LACSRALGLERGA
-676 AAAAWL
+676 AAVAWL

-691 GGSLQS
+691 GGSLQ
-697 GREEPASGW
+697 GGHEAPATGW
-706 KRFWK
+706 KRLRKRP

>member
-20 LMLLVQLDLTA
+20 LMLLVQLDLTV

-38 APGWGWLAFVSLLA
+38 APGWGWLAFVALLA

-104 LRATDEHFLEKA
+104 IRATDEDFLEKA

-129 NSAKRVF
+129 NNAKRVF

-148 ALIVFVSLARMVWR
+148 ALIMFVSLARMIWR

-212 VTPAMAAS
+212 VTPVMAAS

-293 AFRKQLVNL
+293 AFRKQLMDL

-356 VAGAVSNGAG
+356 VAGVVSSGTGAV
-366 AMADALG
+366 ADALG
-373 SGTSA
+373 SGAHA

-398 SAVMGSVGSGAG
+398 SAVMESVGSGAG
-410 AVADMVSSGT
+410 AVAGMVSSGT
-420 SAVIGAVSDGA
+420 S
-431 ASAGQAVAR
+431 
-440 GGTAVVGAVSSGA
+440 T
-453 GAVIGAGQAVAGA
+453 
-466 VSNGAGAMADA
+466 
-477 LGSGTSAVIHAV
+477 
-489 GDCAASAEKAVL
+489 
-501 RGGSAVMGSVGS
+501 
-513 GAGAVADMVSS
+513 
-524 GTSAVIGAVSDG
+524 VIGAVSDG

-575 GTTAVLG
+575 GTGAVADALGSGTKAVLG

-605 LALVW
+605 LALLW

-651 QLSFWRGRVEDV
+651 QLSFWRGRAEDV
-663 LSCHRSLELEHGA
+663 LACHRSLELEHGA

-691 GGSLQS
+691 GGSLQ
-697 GREEPASGW
+697 GGHEAPASGW

>member
-173 AELWSVYSTVS
+173 AELWSVYSMVS

-356 VAGAVSNGAG
+356 VAGAVS
-366 AMADALG
+366 
-373 SGTSA
+373 
-378 VIHAVGDCAAS
+378 
-389 AEKAVLRGG
+389 
-398 SAVMGSVGSGAG
+398 
-410 AVADMVSSGT
+410 
-420 SAVIGAVSDGA
+420 
-431 ASAGQAVAR
+431 
-440 GGTAVVGAVSSGA
+440 
-453 GAVIGAGQAVAGA
+453 
-466 VSNGAGAMADA
+466 
-477 LGSGTSAVIHAV
+477 
-489 GDCAASAEKAVL
+489 
-501 RGGSAVMGSVGS
+501 
-513 GAGAVADMVSS
+513 
-524 GTSAVIGAVSDG
+524 
-536 AASAGQAVARGGTA
+536 
-550 VVGAVSSGAG
+550 
-560 AVIGAGQAVAGAVSS
+560 S

-663 LSCHRSLELEHGA
+663 LSCHSSLELEHGA

>member
-20 LMLLVQLDLTA
+20 LMLLVQLDLTV

-38 APGWGWLAFVSLLA
+38 APGWGWLAFVALLA

-75 DDPTEAERQAFARE
+75 DDPSEAERQAFARE
-89 LERRLKKNPHVRAAG
+89 LARRLKKNPHVRAAG
-104 LRATDEHFLEKA
+104 IRATDEDFLEKA

-129 NSAKRVF
+129 NNAKRVF

-148 ALIVFVSLARMVWR
+148 ALIMFVSLARMIWR
-162 VSGIYNQRPTP
+162 VSGIYNQRPSP

-212 VTPAMAAS
+212 VTPVMAAS

-265 EARQQACVREAGTML
+265 EARQQACCREAGTML
-280 AEISRETVGAIVE
+280 TEISRETVGAIVE
-293 AFRKQLVNL
+293 AFRKQLMDL
-302 PASMGQKISETVGT
+302 PASMGQKVSETVGT

-356 VAGAVSNGAG
+356 VAG
-366 AMADALG
+366 
-373 SGTSA
+373 
-378 VIHAVGDCAAS
+378 
-389 AEKAVLRGG
+389 
-398 SAVMGSVGSGAG
+398 
-410 AVADMVSSGT
+410 MVSSGT
-420 SAVIGAVSDGA
+420 S
-431 ASAGQAVAR
+431 
-440 GGTAVVGAVSSGA
+440 T
-453 GAVIGAGQAVAGA
+453 
-466 VSNGAGAMADA
+466 
-477 LGSGTSAVIHAV
+477 
-489 GDCAASAEKAVL
+489 
-501 RGGSAVMGSVGS
+501 
-513 GAGAVADMVSS
+513 
-524 GTSAVIGAVSDG
+524 VIGAVSDG

-575 GTTAVLG
+575 GTGAVADALGSGTKAVLG

-651 QLSFWRGRVEDV
+651 QLSFWRGRAEDV
-663 LSCHRSLELEHGA
+663 LACHRSLELEHGA

-691 GGSLQS
+691 GGSLQ
-697 GREEPASGW
+697 GGHEAPASGW

>member
-52 LEAGAVLWLG
+52 LETGAVLWLG

-345 GAGAVIGAGQA
+345 GAGAVIGAG
-356 VAGAVSNGAG
+356 
-366 AMADALG
+366 
-373 SGTSA
+373 
-378 VIHAVGDCAAS
+378 H
-389 AEKAVLRGG
+389 
-398 SAVMGSVGSGAG
+398 
-410 AVADMVSSGT
+410 
-420 SAVIGAVSDGA
+420 
-431 ASAGQAVAR
+431 
-440 GGTAVVGAVSSGA
+440 
-453 GAVIGAGQAVAGA
+453 
-466 VSNGAGAMADA
+466 
-477 LGSGTSAVIHAV
+477 
-489 GDCAASAEKAVL
+489 
-501 RGGSAVMGSVGS
+501 
-513 GAGAVADMVSS
+513 
-524 GTSAVIGAVSDG
+524 
-536 AASAGQAVARGGTA
+536 
-550 VVGAVSSGAG
+550 
-560 AVIGAGQAVAGAVSS
+560 AVAGAVSS